1 MLLDYCAVLCYTIC
15 MENKYIH
22 GRTCVY
28 NLNYHI
34 VWCTKYRRK
43 VLTSEISARLVEL
56 LNDVASEKG
65 FTLVEAKV
73 GEADHVHC
81 FVSAP
86 PKLSVTD
93 IARWLKGISG
103 RHLLM
108 EYPEIRK
115 KLWKG
120 HLWNGSYFVESIGS
134 TSEENILRYIERQ
147 KNVQL

>member
-1 MLLDYCAVLCYTIC
+1 

-43 VLTSEISARLVEL
+43 VLNPEISSRLVEL
-56 LNDVASEKG
+56 LKDVASEKG

-73 GEADHVHC
+73 GEGDHVHC

-86 PKLSVTD
+86 PRLSVTD

-103 RHLLM
+103 RYLLM
-108 EYPEIRK
+108 EYPEQRK
-115 KLWKG
+115 RLGKG
-120 HLWNGSYFVESIGS
+120 HLWNGSYFAESIGS

-147 KNVQL
+147 KDVQL

>member
-1 MLLDYCAVLCYTIC
+1 MSNNYT
-15 MENKYIH
+15 H

-28 NLNYHI
+28 NINYHF
-34 VWCTKYRRK
+34 VWCVKYRRK
-43 VLTSEISARLVEL
+43 VLSDEIADRLYAL
-56 LNDVASEKG
+56 LDEIGEAKG
-65 FTLVEAKV
+65 FTVVKAKV

-108 EYPEIRK
+108 EYPEIK
-115 KLWKG
+115 EKLWRG

-134 TSEENILRYIERQ
+134 TSEENIIRYIERQ

>member
-1 MLLDYCAVLCYTIC
+1 

-22 GRTCVY
+22 ARTCVY

-34 VWCTKYRRK
+34 VWRTKYRRK
-43 VLTSEISARLVEL
+43 VLTPEVASRLCEL
-56 LNDVASEKG
+56 LTDVALEKG
-65 FTLVEAKV
+65 FTLVKAEV
-73 GEADHVHC
+73 GEMDHVHC
-81 FVSAP
+81 FISAP

-108 EYPEIRK
+108 EFPEVK
-115 KLWKG
+115 GKLWHG
-120 HLWNGSYFVESIGS
+120 HLWNGSYFAESIGS

-147 KNVQL
+147 KNVQM

>member
-1 MLLDYCAVLCYTIC
+1 MNNYT
-15 MENKYIH
+15 H

-34 VWCTKYRRK
+34 IWCTKYRRK
-43 VLTSEISARLVEL
+43 VLSPKICERLYVLLREIGE
-56 LNDVASEKG
+56 EKG
-65 FTLVEAKV
+65 FTVVEARV
-73 GEADHVHC
+73 GEEDHVHC

-108 EYPEIRK
+108 EFPQIRQ

-120 HLWNGSYFVESIGS
+120 HLWNGSYFAESIGS

>member
-1 MLLDYCAVLCYTIC
+1 MS
-15 MENKYIH
+15 NNYIH

-43 VLTSEISARLVEL
+43 VLSPKIAEHLYEL
-56 LNDVASEKG
+56 LGAIAENKG
-65 FTLVEAKV
+65 FTIADAKV
-73 GEADHVHC
+73 GEMDHVHC

-108 EYPEIRK
+108 EFPEIK
-115 KLWKG
+115 EQLWKG

-134 TSEENILRYIERQ
+134 SSEENILRYIERQ

>member
-1 MLLDYCAVLCYTIC
+1 MDNQYT
-15 MENKYIH
+15 H

-28 NLNYHI
+28 NINYHI
-34 VWCTKYRRK
+34 VWCVKYRRK
-43 VLTSEISARLVEL
+43 VLTDEIADRLYIL
-56 LNDVASEKG
+56 LDEIGAVKE
-65 FTLVEAKV
+65 FTVVKAKV

-108 EYPEIRK
+108 EFPELRE
-115 KLWKG
+115 KLWRG
-120 HLWNGSYFVESIGS
+120 HLWNGSYFVETIGS
-134 TSEENILRYIERQ
+134 TSEENILKYIERQ

>member
-1 MLLDYCAVLCYTIC
+1 MS
-15 MENKYIH
+15 NKYIH

-34 VWCTKYRRK
+34 IWCTKYRRK
-43 VLTSEISARLVEL
+43 VLTPEIEARLYEL
-56 LNDVASEKG
+56 LEAIATDKG
-65 FTLVEAKV
+65 FEIASAKV
-73 GEADHVHC
+73 GDADHVHC

-108 EYPEIRK
+108 EFPEIRQ

-134 TSEENILRYIERQ
+134 TSEENILKYIERQ

>member
-1 MLLDYCAVLCYTIC
+1 MNSRYT
-15 MENKYIH
+15 H

-34 VWCTKYRRK
+34 IWCTKYRRK
-43 VLTSEISARLVEL
+43 VLAPQIEERLIEL
-56 LNDVASEKG
+56 LHEIASDKG
-65 FTLVEAKV
+65 FSIAEARV
-73 GEADHVHC
+73 READHVHC

-103 RHLLM
+103 RHLLL
-108 EYPEIRK
+108 EFPQIRE
-115 KLWKG
+115 KLWNG

-134 TSEENILRYIERQ
+134 TSEDNILRYIERQ